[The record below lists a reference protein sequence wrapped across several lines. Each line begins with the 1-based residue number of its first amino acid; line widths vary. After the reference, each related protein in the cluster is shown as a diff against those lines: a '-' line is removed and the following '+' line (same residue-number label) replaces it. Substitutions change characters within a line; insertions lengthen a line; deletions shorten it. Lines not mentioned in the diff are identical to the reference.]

1 MGEFYKEGVYEHGL
15 GYDAKTVKDTSEYLF
30 TNGLNL
36 VVEDEGEIVG
46 LMSGVVVPFFMNA
59 NAKVWQE
66 IIYYIRPE
74 KRAGTIGLRLFK
86 EMERYAKEKGCSH
99 VLMAHLANMNCEK
112 MAHLYTRQGYK
123 EMERQYLKI
132 L

>member
-15 GYDAKTVKDTSEYLF
+15 GYDAKTVKATSEYLF

-66 IIYYIRPE
+66 IIYYIKPE
-74 KRAGTIGLRLFK
+74 KRVGTIGLRLFK
-86 EMERYAKEKGCSH
+86 EMERYAKDKGCTH
-99 VLMAHLANMNCEK
+99 CLMAHLCNINSDRMSK
-112 MAHLYTRQGYK
+112 LYGRQGYSP
-123 EMERQYLKI
+123 MEIQFLKK